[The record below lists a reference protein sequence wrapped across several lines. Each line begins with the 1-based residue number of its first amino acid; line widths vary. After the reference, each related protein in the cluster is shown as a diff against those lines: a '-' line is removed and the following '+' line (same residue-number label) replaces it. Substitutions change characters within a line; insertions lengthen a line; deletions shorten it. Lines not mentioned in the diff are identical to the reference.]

1 MIVGIFLTEN
11 NPMSDQ
17 IIEMK
22 EEHES
27 KWMRYGGGE
36 ASRAELWEATY
47 WKSTVWRLKI
57 TENMMTRLV
66 LELVGKVADDCNKDG
81 LAAFDSTFF
90 KGPEAS

>member
-1 MIVGIFLTEN
+1 M
-11 NPMSDQ
+11 
-17 IIEMK
+17 
-22 EEHES
+22 
-27 KWMRYGGGE
+27 
-36 ASRAELWEATY
+36 
-47 WKSTVWRLKI
+47 